1 MIDTNIRRV
10 LIFLLGLD
18 EEISIKALESIAQKL
33 IPEGRSRDWHNALM
47 DYGAM
52 HLTARKT
59 KIKSL

>member
-18 EEISIKALESIAQKL
+18 EEMSLKELEILAREL
-33 IPEGRSRDWHNALM
+33 IPVGRSRDWHNALM
-47 DYGAM
+47 DYGAV